1 MNKNTR
7 LRLKP
12 VLVPL
17 LGASVGLAVGA
28 LIFGCFGFSP
38 LTAYQSLFQG
48 AFGSWSGFSFT
59 LLRFIPLSFTGLAVT
74 LAYRAG
80 VFNIGAEGQ
89 LNVGA
94 LAATAIGVHALGLP
108 GPIHLAAAVLAGLL
122 AGAFFAWIPGYLKAK
137 FQYNE
142 ILITILLNYIGLNLV
157 GLAVNSFLK
166 EPGQTA
172 PQSARILESARLPAL
187 SFNRFLHIGLIVV
200 LVAAALIYI
209 LLWRTTIGYAIRCT
223 GSNPQAAIYGG
234 VNVVRVQIGT
244 MVLSGALAAMAGICE
259 ILGVQYRLFENFMVG
274 YGYNAIPVA
283 LLGGLHPIGTLLS
296 ALFFGALTSG
306 ANAMQIATGA
316 PVAVIDVILGV
327 IILGTVGVTS
337 LWEIV
342 GWKIGERR
350 GAR

>member
-1 MNKNTR
+1 MNRIMR
-7 LRLKP
+7 LRFKP
-12 VLVPL
+12 VLIPL
-17 LGASVGLAVGA
+17 LGASVGLAAGA
-28 LIFGCFGFSP
+28 LIFLAFGFDP
-38 LTAYQSLFQG
+38 LTAYQKLFQG

-74 LAYRAG
+74 VAYRAG

-94 LAATAIGVHALGLP
+94 LAATAVGVNLAGMP
-108 GPIHLAAAVLAGLL
+108 GPLHLTLAVLAGMA
-122 AGAFFAWIPGYLKAK
+122 AGAVFAWIPGYLKAR

-172 PQSARILESARLPAL
+172 PQSARILDSAKLPML
-187 SFNRFLHIGLIVV
+187 GSSKFLHVGLVVV
-200 LVAAALIYI
+200 LIAAVLLYL
-209 LLWRTTIGYAIRCT
+209 LLWRTTLGYEIRCT
-223 GSNPQAAIYGG
+223 GVNPRAAMYGG
-234 VNVVRVQIGT
+234 INVGRVQVGA
-244 MVLSGALAAMAGICE
+244 MVLSGVLASMAGVCE

-283 LLGGLHPIGTLLS
+283 LLGGLHPIGTLIS

-327 IILGTVGVTS
+327 IILGTVGVTA
-337 LWEIV
+337 LWEIAAWQM
-342 GWKIGERR
+342 GRR
-350 GAR
+350 RAKA